1 MVRLLTAAD
10 PALPEKFWNLVDW
23 LSVTYFSESL
33 GAVGALNILGALL
46 CMIVPYLLG
55 SVNPAILLS
64 RRFFGGDLRERGED
78 AGCGGMRRL
87 FGMGPAVTV
96 CILDVLKATAAV
108 WFGLLLWETNGGA
121 VAGFF
126 VVLGHMFPVFHRFR
140 GGRGLACL
148 AAVVFTIDLITFLVL
163 ALIFAVCALGTRM
176 VSFATMTAAL
186 MYPLILN
193 AFENRGLNV
202 AMAVITALFVL
213 YMHRDSIKRIGEGK
227 EPKLE
232 LRRKK
237 KEEENDS

>member
-1 MVRLLTAAD
+1 MVHLLTAAETE
-10 PALPEKFWNLVDW
+10 LPEKFWNLVDW
-23 LSVTYFSESL
+23 LSVTYFSENI
-33 GAVGALNILGALL
+33 AVVGTLNIVGALL
-46 CMIVPYLLG
+46 CMLIPYLLG
-55 SVNPAILLS
+55 SINPAILLS
-64 RRFFGGDLRERGED
+64 RRFWGGDLRERGED
-78 AGCGGMRRL
+78 AGCGGVRRL
-87 FGMGPAVTV
+87 YGMRAAVIV
-96 CILDVLKATAAV
+96 AILDVIKASAAV

-126 VVLGHMFPVFHRFR
+126 VLLGHMFPLFHRFK

-148 AAVVFTIDLITFLVL
+148 AAVVFTIDLITFLILVF
-163 ALIFAVCALGTRM
+163 IFAVCAIGTRM
-176 VSFATMTAAL
+176 VSFGTMTAAL

-227 EPKLE
+227 EPKIE

-237 KEEENDS
+237 KEKEEDA